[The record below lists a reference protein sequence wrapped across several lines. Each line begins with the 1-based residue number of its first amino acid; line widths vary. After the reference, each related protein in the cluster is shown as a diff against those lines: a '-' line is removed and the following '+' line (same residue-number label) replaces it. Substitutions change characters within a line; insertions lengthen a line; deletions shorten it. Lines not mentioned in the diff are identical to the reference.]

1 MRQRTVRRAVA
12 AASAT
17 AMAGAALVVG
27 GAGVASAQDARAYD
41 RYTGLV
47 GTTNMDFERIVTPNA
62 VTYGDTVTVLS
73 RIIDSRGGWAG
84 NLHSWIEDVTPG
96 CMEYVPGTARWKAWG
111 GDWETPTSKPGEFAT
126 PTATTIRAQ
135 FSPRV
140 SDPLELEAQYIV
152 KCDADDDV
160 ETGGMAWNGTL
171 RSNDSSS
178 TTMGPT
184 ISVKRLGTSVFLAQP
199 AHPEVG
205 KPVALNVST
214 TNVPDGDQV
223 TFTVDGETVGVAPVS
238 NNQASLTYT
247 PTSAGAKEVRANF
260 VQTPTHGG
268 SVSSVRTMTVSQ
280 ANVESSVS
288 VSASDGAKV
297 GQATKLTATVSPADA
312 GGTVTFSDHGTEI
325 GSAPVGADGTATID
339 WIPSV
344 AGERTIDADFSGRTG
359 VNPSNG
365 ATSVTV
371 AAADPNDVAT
381 NTTLAEIPNAQVGE
395 QITLTATVDAG
406 VTGGT
411 VSFYDDGVLIGTANV
426 NENGQASLN
435 WTPTTEGDR
444 TVRAVFSGHGVY
456 LSSDAYRQVFIAPA
470 IVEPEPDPD
479 PTDPTDPDTGS
490 LGSLTGSGDA
500 GSASG
505 SLGSLSNFGS

>member
-27 GAGVASAQDARAYD
+27 GAGVASADPVTGTGQTDANFWGNSMWYSRTVSNDA
-41 RYTGLV
+41 
-47 GTTNMDFERIVTPNA
+47 P
-62 VTYGDTVTVLS
+62 TYGDTVTITTQLE
-73 RIIDSRGGWAG
+73 RRGGTNA
-84 NLHSWIEDVTPG
+84 NLIYWIEDLHPG
-96 CMEYVPGTARWKAWG
+96 CFNYVDNSATWTIGTTEYAHSDKPSEVYVNDASLKIDPPALNSWIPPVKLVAEYVVNCAAG
-111 GDWETPTSKPGEFAT
+111 
-126 PTATTIRAQ
+126 
-135 FSPRV
+135 
-140 SDPLELEAQYIV
+140 PLP
-152 KCDADDDV
+152 
-160 ETGGMAWNGTL
+160 TGGLDWDGTTFDGT
-171 RSNDSSS
+171 SASK
-178 TTMGPT
+178 TVGPT
-184 ISVKRLGTSVFLAQP
+184 VTVKRLGTSVFLAQP

-268 SVSSVRTMTVSQ
+268 SASIVRTMTVSQ

-288 VSASDGAKV
+288 VTASDVAKV
-297 GQATKLTATVSPADA
+297 GQATQLTATVSPADA

-325 GSAPVGADGTATID
+325 GSAPVGADGTAIID

-371 AAADPNDVAT
+371 AAADPDDVAT

-406 VTGGT
+406 VTGGS

-426 NENGQASLN
+426 NENGQATLN

-456 LSSDAYRQVFIAPA
+456 LSSDDSEPAFIAPA

-500 GSASG
+500 GNASG

>member
-1 MRQRTVRRAVA
+1 MRQVSVRRAVA

-17 AMAGAALVVG
+17 AMAGAAVVIG
-27 GAGVASAQDARAYD
+27 GVGVASAAEASATHVVPQSAGASQFTITRTVSEGSPTYGEVVTMTTNVNRDNLGYLLYEVRDFTPSCMKLVPGSAVANLSGDISSDAERVRWANGAGRTATPFTMTAEYEVLCD
-41 RYTGLV
+41 AGLV
-47 GTTNMDFERIVTPNA
+47 G
-62 VTYGDTVTVLS
+62 S
-73 RIIDSRGGWAG
+73 GGTWMKRAPLG
-84 NLHSWIEDVTPG
+84 NS
-96 CMEYVPGTARWKAWG
+96 
-111 GDWETPTSKPGEFAT
+111 
-126 PTATTIRAQ
+126 
-135 FSPRV
+135 
-140 SDPLELEAQYIV
+140 ELGNR
-152 KCDADDDV
+152 D
-160 ETGGMAWNGTL
+160 
-171 RSNDSSS
+171 
-178 TTMGPT
+178 MGPT
-184 ISVKRLGTSVFLAQP
+184 ITVKRLGTSVFLAQP

-205 KPVALNVST
+205 KTVALNVST
-214 TNVPDGDQV
+214 TNIPDGDQV
-223 TFTVDGETVGVAPVS
+223 AFTVDGEPVGVAPVS

-247 PTSAGAKEVRANF
+247 PTSAGTKEVRANF

-268 SVSSVRTMTVSQ
+268 SASIVRTMTVSQ

-288 VSASDGAKV
+288 VTASDGAKV
-297 GQATKLTATVSPADA
+297 GQATQLTATVSPADA

-325 GSAPVGADGTATID
+325 GSAPVGADGTATIE

-365 ATSVTV
+365 AASVTV
-371 AAADPNDVAT
+371 AAADPDEVAT
-381 NTTLAEIPNAQVGE
+381 DTTLAKIPNAQVGE
-395 QITLTATVDAG
+395 QITLTATVEGGA
-406 VTGGT
+406 TGGT

-470 IVEPEPDPD
+470 IVEPEPEPEPDPD

-490 LGSLTGSGDA
+490 LGSLTGSG
-500 GSASG
+500 GGGNASG
-505 SLGSLSNFGS
+505 SLGSLSSFGS

>member
-27 GAGVASAQDARAYD
+27 GAGVASADPVTDTYSVSGNWVTSSFNITRTVSNGSPTFGETVEVRTEVQRTSLGHLLY
-41 RYTGLV
+41 RV
-47 GTTNMDFERIVTPNA
+47 RDFTP
-62 VTYGDTVTVLS
+62 D
-73 RIIDSRGGWAG
+73 
-84 NLHSWIEDVTPG
+84 
-96 CMEYVPGTARWKAWG
+96 CFEYVPGSARWQATG
-111 GDWETPTSKPGEFAT
+111 GAVASEATAPGEFSTAVDYVQFAKGSGVTAT
-126 PTATTIRAQ
+126 PFWMTADYTVTCPAGPVGSGGTWIKRA
-135 FSPRV
+135 P
-140 SDPLELEAQYIV
+140 A
-152 KCDADDDV
+152 
-160 ETGGMAWNGTL
+160 G
-171 RSNDSSS
+171 NDQLGSSS
-178 TTMGPT
+178 FGRSVT
-184 ISVKRLGTSVFLAQP
+184 VKRLGTSVFLAQP

-247 PTSAGAKEVRANF
+247 PTSVGAKEVRANF

-268 SVSSVRTMTVSQ
+268 SASIVRTMTVSQ

-288 VSASDGAKV
+288 VTASDGAKV
-297 GQATKLTATVSPADA
+297 GQATQLTATVSPADA

-371 AAADPNDVAT
+371 AAADPDDVAT

-406 VTGGT
+406 VTGGS

-426 NENGQASLN
+426 NENGQATLN

-456 LSSDAYRQVFIAPA
+456 LSSDDSEPVFIAPA

-500 GSASG
+500 GSDSG